1 VKKNVILLSLLS
13 SACLPAFAAEDKDT
27 IQAGLMSSQFYKE
40 SCYIEPDDINA
51 DLDITACEKYVF
63 INLSKAKEQIRSI
76 ATTQLLNIGVM
87 SPYVLVSN
95 PNVESERVITTLDT
109 YEEGVIID
117 LINSVESDWVSNP
130 TQLSIVDSFPRA
142 ESLVSH
148 AGETF
153 SDSSNASSNYSWR
166 FRQVVKLN
174 QGFYPTKNDVAILNY
189 EVETIASKPTYYQNS
204 DNAKYVR
211 VTLVGGSGINF
222 NPTEGSDYKTIRT
235 NSAPHQLL
243 KYSYREYL
251 DKVKISTSWNDGKAE
266 LYDSF
271 PRNNDQDRA
280 GYTYNSKISFSL
292 GVSIPKVP
300 INEIGFESSKSMTF
314 QNGNYFD
321 YYANSARTAHS
332 VEYKNKEYGSDN
344 HRYYGLVNN
353 SRDRWDYLD
362 GIEPPFKTFHNLN
375 STPYSNG
382 FLPKYSVT
390 YSANN
395 SASGQSVLTVLT
407 DIRGMSLQGFAKWWI
422 GNLYWGG
429 VNSRKGYGND
439 YIQKAYTLSLKL
451 NVNWDSPIFAG
462 TEPSV
467 ITYPYLSDNTAH
479 CFTVNGSQDVTAE
492 PCDPSNTNQLF
503 VYTPE
508 RKYVYVNN
516 KALCLDSSE
525 GQLKVAQCKTY
536 GSNNQTWMWY
546 TAPLSNNIYDN
557 TLLYTTTSSGDFKVV
572 KGRGVNEAMSIEK
585 ADALDAAFQRWPKA
599 KLNSQN
605 GRYRSAV
612 TVQ

>member
-1 VKKNVILLSLLS
+1 
-13 SACLPAFAAEDKDT
+13 
-27 IQAGLMSSQFYKE
+27 
-40 SCYIEPDDINA
+40 
-51 DLDITACEKYVF
+51 
-63 INLSKAKEQIRSI
+63 
-76 ATTQLLNIGVM
+76 
-87 SPYVLVSN
+87 
-95 PNVESERVITTLDT
+95 
-109 YEEGVIID
+109 
-117 LINSVESDWVSNP
+117 
-130 TQLSIVDSFPRA
+130 
-142 ESLVSH
+142 
-148 AGETF
+148 
-153 SDSSNASSNYSWR
+153 
-166 FRQVVKLN
+166 
-174 QGFYPTKNDVAILNY
+174 
-189 EVETIASKPTYYQNS
+189 
-204 DNAKYVR
+204 
-211 VTLVGGSGINF
+211 
-222 NPTEGSDYKTIRT
+222 
-235 NSAPHQLL
+235 
-243 KYSYREYL
+243 
-251 DKVKISTSWNDGKAE
+251 
-266 LYDSF
+266 
-271 PRNNDQDRA
+271 
-280 GYTYNSKISFSL
+280 
-292 GVSIPKVP
+292 
-300 INEIGFESSKSMTF
+300 
-314 QNGNYFD
+314 
-321 YYANSARTAHS
+321 
-332 VEYKNKEYGSDN
+332 
-344 HRYYGLVNN
+344 
-353 SRDRWDYLD
+353 
-362 GIEPPFKTFHNLN
+362 
-375 STPYSNG
+375 
-382 FLPKYSVT
+382 
-390 YSANN
+390 
-395 SASGQSVLTVLT
+395 
-407 DIRGMSLQGFAKWWI
+407 MSLQGFAKWWI

-605 GRYRSAV
+605 GRYRAAV